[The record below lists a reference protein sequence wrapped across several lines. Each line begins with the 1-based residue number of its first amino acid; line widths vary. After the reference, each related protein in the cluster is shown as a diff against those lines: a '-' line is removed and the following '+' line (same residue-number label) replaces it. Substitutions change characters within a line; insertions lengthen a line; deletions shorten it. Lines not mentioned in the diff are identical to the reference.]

1 MFSITKENKHIIFK
15 FLGLRMKFRRKNQN
29 LNTSYKMG
37 EYSYSGAKFI
47 SPNTEI
53 GKYSSIGTGAIIG
66 LDVHLTNYITTSPN
80 LLSKEYNSKEIIQ
93 FPNISIGNDV
103 WIGANAICL
112 PKGGKI
118 GDGSIVAAG
127 AVVTHDV
134 PPYAIVAGV
143 PAKII
148 KYRFNEDIKEKLL
161 NSKWWD
167 IPYEILKNF
176 DFKNVNKFIEQ
187 VKDYNEK

>member
-1 MFSITKENKHIIFK
+1 MFSILEEKNHFIIK
-15 FLGLRMKFRRKNQN
+15 FLGIKMKFKKKFTENN
-29 LNTSYKMG
+29 LG
-37 EYSYSGAKFI
+37 EKSYSDAKFI
-47 SPNTEI
+47 SPNALI
-53 GKYSSIGTGAIIG
+53 GKYCSIGTGAMIGADIHPTTYATTYPNFIIKYYHSNE
-66 LDVHLTNYITTSPN
+66 VIRFPKITV
-80 LLSKEYNSKEIIQ
+80 
-93 FPNISIGNDV
+93 GNDV
-103 WIGANAICL
+103 WVGANAIVF
-112 PKGGKI
+112 PNMGGKL

-134 PPYAIVAGV
+134 PPYAIVARV